1 MSKKKTTEEIA
12 EKIENI
18 DISKSTGKAAA
29 MSLTSRALNP
39 DQKAM
44 SDAGNQAIKKALY
57 QPENHKERTDRNKY
71 IRPELMDYIRK
82 ALKTPNKKGK
92 EWIYQYVDKVMA
104 TAMADPESKSGM
116 LFSNFIFDKE
126 NFLEHLDELISK
138 SETQDLEFIKYQI
151 RSTLY
156 DKQME
161 VYDNTVDSRFLIVNS
176 RRTGKTELMGRIA
189 ARALLLPDAHVV
201 YINRNSSAAIRQI
214 KRPFETAL
222 AKSGL
227 TITKGSVEGQEL
239 HLSNGSQMLILGNN
253 NAADIDKLRGERISC
268 CIMDECAHQRNVR
281 QLMREVIGP
290 ALRDYGK
297 EAKLYLVG
305 TPPRNKGTYVEEVW
319 NNAIERG
326 WKTYHWTFME
336 NPFIPDRNSVIDEV
350 CKENGCEKDSAFIR
364 REYYGEM
371 NAYDTEALWIRK
383 YTYNPD
389 ERLPQNNLYAYVGV
403 DWGYEDKAA
412 VVSVIADKQTQRAYV
427 VDSWSE
433 SHKGITEVSKE
444 IERQVEALKEKYN
457 LVRDPWIIC
466 DNNEKG
472 AVADL
477 NFTYHIPNVFTAYKY
492 DLDYALDQ
500 LQELFATNRFM
511 IVNDPSNRVR
521 EDCEYTMWKRDEET
535 DKIIHEIDDD
545 IWHPNSLMALLYV
558 SRQFAFEIM
567 SWIDHNKAAKD
578 IVKGN

>member
-1 MSKKKTTEEIA
+1 MSKKKTPDEIA
-12 EKIENI
+12 DKIESM
-18 DISKSTGKAAA
+18 DLSKQQNQAAVA
-29 MSLTSRALNP
+29 SVLSRAK
-39 DQKAM
+39 DDTTAKQSA
-44 SDAGNQAIKKALY
+44 AQTAIKKSLQAN
-57 QPENHKERTDRNKY
+57 PTPVRTDRNKY
-71 IRPELMDYIRK
+71 IRPELMEYIRQ
-82 ALKTPNKKGK
+82 ALKFQGK
-92 EWIYQYVDKVMA
+92 TGKDWIYRYVDKVMA
-104 TAMADPESKSGM
+104 TAMKDPESKSGM

-126 NFLEHLDELISK
+126 NFLEHLDELVSRAEEK
-138 SETQDLEFIKYQI
+138 DTEYIKYLI

-156 DKQME
+156 DKQQE
-161 VYDNTVDSRFLIVNS
+161 VYDNNIDKRFLIVNS

-189 ARALLLPDAHVV
+189 VRSLLLPDAHVV
-201 YINRNSSAAIRQI
+201 YINRNAAAAIRQI

-227 TITKGSVEGQEL
+227 TVTKGSIEGQEI
-239 HLSNGSQMLILGNN
+239 HFSNGAQMLVLGNN

-290 ALRDYGK
+290 ALKDYGK

-350 CKENGCEKDSAFIR
+350 CKENGCTPDSAFIR
-364 REYYGEM
+364 REYFGEM
-371 NAYDTEALWIRK
+371 NAYDTDALWIKR
-383 YTYNPD
+383 YSYNPQ
-389 ERLPQNNLYAYVGV
+389 ERIPTKPLYAYIGV

-412 VVSVIADKQTQRAYV
+412 VVSVVADQQTGRAYI

-433 SHKGITEVSKE
+433 EHKGITEVSKE
-444 IERQVEALKEKYN
+444 VERQVESLKQHYE
-457 LVRDPWIIC
+457 LIRDPWIIC

-477 NFTYHIPNVFTAYKY
+477 SLVYHIPHVFTAYKY
-492 DLDYALDQ
+492 DLDFAEDQ
-500 LQELFATNRFM
+500 LNELFSTNKIM
-511 IVNDPSNRVR
+511 IVNDPSERVR
-521 EDCEYTMWKRDEET
+521 EDCDNSMWQRDEET
-535 DKIIHEIDDD
+535 DVLIHQLDDD
-545 IWHPNSLMALLYV
+545 IWHPNALMAILYV
-558 SRQFAFEIM
+558 TRQFAYEILG
-567 SWIDHNKAAKD
+567 WIDKNKAAKE
-578 IVKGN
+578 IING